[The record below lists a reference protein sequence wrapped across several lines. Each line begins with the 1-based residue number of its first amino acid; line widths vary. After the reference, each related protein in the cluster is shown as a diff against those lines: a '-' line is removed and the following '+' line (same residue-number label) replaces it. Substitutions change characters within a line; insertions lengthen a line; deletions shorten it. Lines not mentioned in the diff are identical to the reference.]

1 MHQPVLLKEII
12 EILEPKENENFV
24 DATFGEGG
32 VSLEII
38 KYNEPNGKVLAF
50 EWDPEL
56 YKLGVEKIKNLK
68 MEKRIKI
75 VNQNFKNIKRV
86 VRQEGFTKIKGVVF
100 DLGISRWHYEKSG
113 RGFSFKYDEPLDMRI
128 NPKIKVTAFEIV
140 NYYSY
145 KDLVEIFKNYGEE
158 RNAEKIARTIIERRK
173 KKKIET
179 SKELAEIVAEVA
191 PSRKIHPATK
201 IFMALRTFI
210 NEELENLQ
218 EGLKDSYDILDKGGK
233 IVVLSFQGL
242 EDRIIKQVFKLLKN
256 QGAEIITKNVI
267 RPKKEEILKNPQAR
281 SAKLRAIK
289 KE

>member
-12 EILEPKENENFV
+12 QILEPKENENFI

-32 VSLEII
+32 VSFEIANH
-38 KYNEPNGKVLAF
+38 KANVLAF

-56 YKLGVEKIKNLK
+56 YSQGLQKIKELK
-68 MEKRIKI
+68 MENKIKL

-86 VRQEGFTKIKGVVF
+86 VKQEGFSKIKGIVF
-100 DLGISRWHYEKSG
+100 DLGISSWHYEKSG

-128 NPKIKVTAFEIV
+128 NPKLKITAFEIV

-158 RNAEKIARTIIERRK
+158 KSAERIAQAIIDRRR

-179 SKELAEIVAEVA
+179 SKELAEIVAEVKKQKG
-191 PSRKIHPATK
+191 KIHPATQ

-210 NEELENLQ
+210 NDELGNL
-218 EGLKDSYDILDKGGK
+218 EKGLKDAYDVLDKGGK

-242 EDRIIKQVFKLLKN
+242 EDIVIKKVFKMLK
-256 QGAEIITKNVI
+256 QKGAKVITPNVI
-267 RPKKEEILKNPQAR
+267 RPSKQEIFQNPKAR

>member
-12 EILEPKENENFV
+12 QILEPKENENFI

-32 VSLEII
+32 VTFEIANH
-38 KYNEPNGKVLAF
+38 KANVLAF

-56 YKLGVEKIKNLK
+56 YNQGLQKIKELK
-68 MEKRIKI
+68 MENTIKL

-86 VRQEGFTKIKGVVF
+86 VKQEGFSKIKGIVF
-100 DLGISRWHYEKSG
+100 DLGISTWHYEKSG

-128 NPKIKVTAFEIV
+128 NPKIKITAFEIV

-145 KDLVEIFKNYGEE
+145 KDLVEIFKNYGQEKS
-158 RNAEKIARTIIERRK
+158 AEKIARAIIDRRR

-179 SKELAEIVAEVA
+179 SKELAEIVAEVKKQK
-191 PSRKIHPATK
+191 RKIHPATQ

-210 NEELENLQ
+210 NDELGNLE
-218 EGLKDSYDILDKGGK
+218 EGLKDAYDVLNKGGK

-242 EDRIIKQVFKLLKN
+242 EDVVIKKVFKMLKEK
-256 QGAEIITKNVI
+256 GAKVITPNVI
-267 RPKKEEILKNPQAR
+267 RPTKQEILQNPKAR

-289 KE
+289 KQ

>member
-12 EILEPKENENFV
+12 QILEPKENENFI

-32 VSLEII
+32 VSFEIAR
-38 KYNEPNGKVLAF
+38 YGANVLAF

-56 YKLGVEKIKNLK
+56 YKEGLQKIKKLN
-68 MEKRIKI
+68 MENKIKL

-86 VRQEGFTKIKGVVF
+86 VKQEGFSKIKGIVF
-100 DLGISRWHYEKSG
+100 DLGISSWHYEKSG

-128 NPKIKVTAFEIV
+128 NPKIKITAFEIV

-145 KDLVEIFKNYGEE
+145 EDLVKIFKNYGQEKSAE
-158 RNAEKIARTIIERRK
+158 RIARAIIDRRK

-179 SKELAEIVAEVA
+179 SKELAEIVAEVKTQK
-191 PSRKIHPATK
+191 RKIHPATQ

-210 NEELENLQ
+210 NDELGNL
-218 EGLKDSYDILDKGGK
+218 EKGLKDAYDVLDKGGK

-242 EDRIIKQVFKLLKN
+242 EDVVIKKVFKMLK
-256 QGAEIITKNVI
+256 QKGAKVITPNVI
-267 RPKKEEILKNPQAR
+267 KPSKQEVLQNPRAR
-281 SAKLRAIK
+281 SAKLRSIEK
-289 KE
+289 Q